1 MLLSFNISGLSCSVV
16 DCWHSMPDAMGF
28 EFWLRFDFSPSV
40 TFGTQCDPQ
49 PQLKSLILYHISY
62 VNCQYICFTC
72 IYTWHC
78 GVRYFFFNPHP
89 FFPPCLL
96 TNQISKSKLLG
107 NIIYDDIL
115 HDFFLRLYVLV
126 TRYMFQLC

>member
-1 MLLSFNISGLSCSVV
+1 MIKKTTQICVSVTPLTGVLLSFNISCLSSSVV

-49 PQLKSLILYHISY
+49 PQVKSLILYHISY

-78 GVRYFFFNPHP
+78 GVR
-89 FFPPCLL
+89 
-96 TNQISKSKLLG
+96 
-107 NIIYDDIL
+107 
-115 HDFFLRLYVLV
+115 
-126 TRYMFQLC
+126 